1 MARWL
6 LILISLTLAAFL
18 PAQADEN
25 ITPVLTLEQPSPHK
39 PPQAGLIQAPSFDRS
54 EPALAYFKLQ
64 NNWREDAHS
73 DYVTFG
79 QAFAMGAL
87 RPGEAISARYGEA
100 TLPVQIDIKALH
112 EDGSVRHA
120 VVTLVTPLVENG
132 ETVDGALIIKKS
144 VAHEGQQ
151 DPFDAKAIVTE
162 KFVAPVTLTLYFANG
177 TQEVVDAD
185 VRGAALHA
193 LQQTEQDVWLNGVFV
208 KERRFQMEAAPH
220 LDLRFD
226 LRIYRDG
233 DIRLSAAFIS
243 EKSFAPGRRDSVY
256 DVSIGGAFSAEK
268 VPHHRAANW
277 RRVFWIGDQPR
288 AHVIHDVEGLAAA
301 GAILP
306 IDASLG
312 VEAAGIA
319 ERDALLRDLPPL
331 SPALIERYMPAP
343 GGRPDIGPYPQ
354 WTSHYLA
361 VQTEAAKRVMLAN
374 ADAAGAVPW
383 HYADDHTGAPISIE
397 DYPKFWADERG
408 LQAHYGRDRPHPDVF
423 ASSDGG
429 WTPDHSH
436 KPALTAVPYLVTG
449 DRYYADELA
458 MQAAWAIFGRWP
470 DLRKGGVKAIDVEQ
484 VRASAWSLRDLS
496 DAAFLLPDAHP
507 SKAYLSRAL
516 EENLRLAKE
525 KYVDAR
531 AMRSAGA
538 LEGFFAELIE
548 REPERISPWQ
558 NDYMAISLWLAA
570 RRGDDNADAL
580 LGWSANFHAQRFL
593 NTALPIPWGASYQ
606 LPAKDARTQQPVADW
621 AALAAKMRMQGLFA
635 GEAETYPQL
644 GHGYIGSAHA
654 ALTAAA
660 SQTGAPSALEALALM
675 LRETRRYA
683 LWARLSKD
691 GVYRNNN
698 FLFELT
704 APNGARYGRND
715 IRWSGKADDDGGVVI
730 GADKDDR
737 LNGAEGPDILF
748 GLSGDD
754 AINAGP
760 GADYISGGPGD
771 DVLTGG
777 GGADI
782 FAFSNIDNGVDRIT
796 DFDPLED
803 QIRIDFET
811 KIDVIDSRDGA
822 RIAFDDGRGAVVFLN
837 IRANSLIGKSFIK
850 ND

>member
-6 LILISLTLAAFL
+6 LTLIALTLATVL
-18 PAQADEN
+18 PARANEN
-25 ITPVLTLEQPSPHK
+25 IAPGLTLEQPSPAK
-39 PPQAGLIQAPSFDRS
+39 PQQSGLLKAPVFDRS
-54 EPALAYFKLQ
+54 APALAYFKLQ
-64 NNWREDAHS
+64 NNWREDAS
-73 DYVTFG
+73 ADYLTFG
-79 QAFAMGAL
+79 QAFEPGAL
-87 RPGEAISARYGEA
+87 RPGQSVAARYGDT
-100 TLPVQIDIKALH
+100 TLPTQIDVKALH
-112 EDGSVRHA
+112 DDGSVRHA
-120 VVTLVTPLVENG
+120 VVTLTTPPVDAD
-132 ETVDGALIIKKS
+132 ETVDGALIINTS
-144 VAHEGQQ
+144 AANENQQ
-151 DPFDAKAIVTE
+151 DPFDAEVIVAK
-162 KFVAPVTLTLYFANG
+162 KFDTPVTLTFYFADG

-193 LQQTEQDVWLNGVFV
+193 LQQAKQDVWLDGALTR
-208 KERRFQMEAAPH
+208 EIRFQINAAPH

-226 LRIYRDG
+226 LRVYRDG
-233 DIRLSAAFIS
+233 DIRLSAAFVS

-256 DVSIGGAFSAEK
+256 DVAIGEAFAAKK

-312 VEAAGIA
+312 VNAAEIA
-319 ERDALLRDLPPL
+319 ERDTLLRNLPPL
-331 SPALIERYMPAP
+331 SPALIQRYMPAP

-354 WTSHYLA
+354 WTSQYLA
-361 VQTEAAKRVMLAN
+361 AQTQAAKRVMLAN

-383 HYADDHTGAPISIE
+383 HYADDETGAPISIE

-408 LQAHYGRDRPHPDVF
+408 LQPHYGKDRPHPDIF

-470 DLRKGGVKAIDVEQ
+470 DLREGGVKAIDVEQ

-496 DAAFLLPDAHP
+496 DAAYMLPDAHP
-507 SKAYLSRAL
+507 SKAYLTRAL
-516 EENLRLAKE
+516 EENLRLAKQ

-531 AMRSAGA
+531 AMRSAGE
-538 LEGFFAELIE
+538 LEGFFEELIE

-606 LPAKDARTQQPVADW
+606 LPAKDAHTQQPVTDW
-621 AALAAKMRMQGLFA
+621 AALAAKMRGQGLFA
-635 GEAETYPQL
+635 GEAETYPEL

-660 SQTGAPSALEALALM
+660 SQTGTPSALEALVLM

-683 LWARLSKD
+683 LWARLSEG

-715 IRWSGKADDDGGVVI
+715 IRWSGKASEYGDAVI
-730 GADKDDR
+730 GASKDDK
-737 LNGAEGPDILF
+737 LNGAGGPDMLF

-754 AINAGP
+754 AIDAGP
-760 GADYISGGPGD
+760 GADYISGGSGD
-771 DVLTGG
+771 DILTGG

-782 FAFSNIDNGVDRIT
+782 FAFANIDNGVDRIT
-796 DFDPLED
+796 DFDPSED

-811 KIDVIDSRDGA
+811 KIDVIDSREGA
-822 RIAFDDGRGAVVFLN
+822 RIAFDDGRGGVVFVN
-837 IRANSLIGKSFIK
+837 IRADSLLGKTFIK